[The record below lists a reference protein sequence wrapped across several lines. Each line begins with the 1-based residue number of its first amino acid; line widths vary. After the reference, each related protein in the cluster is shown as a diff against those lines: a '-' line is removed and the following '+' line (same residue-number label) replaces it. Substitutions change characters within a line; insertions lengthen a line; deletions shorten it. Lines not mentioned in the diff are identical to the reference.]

1 MTDDVETT
9 LAGLERR
16 LRALQAELDE
26 PEPAGTVPAQT
37 PGTVPVRPPVPADP
51 LEVFGSDLRRLVAS
65 FDRMLAE
72 LRGPPTAAGYVFTGD
87 VAIDAIVDFDGLC
100 ALGRALTGLDG
111 VRSVDL
117 RAYAG
122 GRAAIDA
129 VLERPVAVVEE
140 LRRRMRAPVSLVEA
154 REGRLVLDVG
164 RSSNPGTAASSPSG

>member
-1 MTDDVETT
+1 MADDVETT

-16 LRALQAELDE
+16 LRALQAELDDPEPELE
-26 PEPAGTVPAQT
+26 PEPEEAVS
-37 PGTVPVRPPVPADP
+37 VPVRPPVPADP
-51 LEVFGSDLRRLVAS
+51 LEAFGSDLRRLVSS

-87 VAIDAIVDFDGLC
+87 VAIDAIVDFEGLC
-100 ALGRALTGLDG
+100 ALGRALTGVDG

-129 VLERPVAVVEE
+129 VLERPVALVEE
-140 LRRRMRAPVSLVEA
+140 LRRRMGAVVSLVEA

-164 RSSNPGTAASSPSG
+164 PSSNLGTSASAPSG